1 MFIFS
6 LLLKGIL
13 IGAIV
18 SAPMGPVGLVC
29 LKETLQNGRK
39 DGLLTGLGA
48 ALSDTFY
55 SIMSYMSIGIVLA
68 FMENHSASIT
78 LLGSLL
84 LFGVGYYLYVSVPHE
99 MKDEEEAQIN
109 AMHGFKKVVSSFLIT
124 LSNPLIIFFF
134 LSLFSRFN
142 FVNSDD
148 EFDLLIFILS
158 NFSVFLGCM
167 IWWYIL
173 TYWVAKLRN
182 RLQWKY
188 IRGFN
193 RLLALIIVGIAII
206 GVISS
211 VFNFMNSPY

>member
-1 MFIFS
+1 M
-6 LLLKGIL
+6 
-13 IGAIV
+13 

-55 SIMSYMSIGIVLA
+55 SILSYMSIGIVLA
-68 FMENHSASIT
+68 FMENHSAGIT
-78 LLGSLL
+78 LLGSFL

-99 MKDEEEAQIN
+99 MNREEEAQIN
-109 AMHGFKKVVSSFLIT
+109 AMHGFRKVVSSFLIT

-142 FVNSDD
+142 FVNNDSD
-148 EFDLLIFILS
+148 FDFGLFLIS
-158 NFSVFLGCM
+158 NLSVFIGCM
-167 IWWYIL
+167 TWWYFL

-182 RLQWKY
+182 KLQWKY

-193 RLLALIIVGIAII
+193 RLLALIIVGIAIL
-206 GVISS
+206 GVVSS
-211 VFNFMNSPY
+211 VFSFMNSPY